1 MIRRLIILLLI
12 VGCYRLIEYNPKYN
26 SDINAL
32 QPYKDCQFECEDSS
46 DVHCH
51 WNKKTYSN
59 EYVSGLYDDPDH
71 AWITDKCNFDLCIC
85 MLECISEN
93 YRPATKAEAIQY
105 CYIGDTLWAEDGK
118 ADIIF
123 DYDIWEQDYLN
134 REK

>member
-12 VGCYRLIEYNPKYN
+12 VGGCYSLIEYNPKYN
-26 SDINAL
+26 TDINAL

-46 DVHCH
+46 DIHCH
-51 WNKKTYSN
+51 WNKKTYRDN
-59 EYVSGLYDDPDH
+59 PDH

-105 CYIGDTLWAEDGK
+105 CYIGDTLWVENEKEG
-118 ADIIF
+118 IIF

>member
-26 SDINAL
+26 SDIKAL

-59 EYVSGLYDDPDH
+59 EYVSGLYDDPYH

-118 ADIIF
+118 AGIIF